1 MPKMVTLMKRYLKTR
16 LNMLFIPT
24 LPVMAGFTAMIRM
37 LSNAVN
43 ACQCCALLTTA
54 EHYLALLR
62 NNELGSIAEYS
73 ELSIA
78 IQWSKFEKFSGKIS
92 VPRAAACYSQA
103 AKKGIPNLIAKLAS
117 LLLLKF
123 LLFWEETL

>member
-1 MPKMVTLMKRYLKTR
+1 
-16 LNMLFIPT
+16 MLFIPT

-43 ACQCCALLTTA
+43 VGQCCALLTTA

-62 NNELGSIAEYS
+62 NNELSSIAEYS

-78 IQWSKFEKFSGKIS
+78 IQLYKFEKRRRGKYRFLEL
-92 VPRAAACYSQA
+92 PQA
-103 AKKGIPNLIAKLAS
+103 IARQLKKG
-117 LLLLKF
+117 F
-123 LLFWEETL
+123 

>member
-1 MPKMVTLMKRYLKTR
+1 MFDYKKKTE
-16 LNMLFIPT
+16 FIPT

-43 ACQCCALLTTA
+43 AGQCCALLTTA

-62 NNELGSIAEYS
+62 NNELSSIAEYS

-78 IQWSKFEKFSGKIS
+78 IQWSKFEKRPRDYRFLEL
-92 VPRAAACYSQA
+92 PRAIARQL
-103 AKKGIPNLIAKLAS
+103 KKG
-117 LLLLKF
+117 F
-123 LLFWEETL
+123 